1 MELGYVEMHLT
12 DHCNLNCVGCSHF
25 SSISKPYFKDYIEFV
40 AEMTE
45 LSEKFDVKV
54 LRLMGGEPLLHPDCM
69 KFCSTARKI
78 FPHAQIVLVTN
89 GILLDRVDVAL
100 INENDITVCISD
112 YNLNLNRPEF
122 FGIKKTQAHPK
133 GELYNISLDLEGR
146 QNPQYAF
153 DNCDL
158 HTHHWNFYKD
168 GRLYPCC
175 VMPNIHIF
183 LEHFGIEWE
192 YKEDDIGIS
201 VFNNNSEKIVKFLNT
216 PTPLCK
222 YCNTIARSKSKVRHC
237 KSKGEITEW
246 TC

>member
-69 KFCSTARKI
+69 KFCSTARDI

-122 FGIKKTQAHPK
+122 FGIRKTQAHPK

-201 VFNNNSEKIVKFLNT
+201 VFDNNSEKIVKFLNT

-237 KSKGEITEW
+237 KSKGEIEEW

>member
-1 MELGYVEMHLT
+1 MELGYVEIHLT

-25 SSISKPYFKDYIEFV
+25 SNIAKPYFKNYIEFV

-69 KFCSTARKI
+69 KFCSTARSI

-89 GILLDRVDVAL
+89 GILLNKVDVNL
-100 INENDITVCISD
+100 LNENNIVVCLSN
-112 YNLNLNRPEF
+112 YNLNLNTPQF
-122 FGIKKTQAHPK
+122 FGIKNTQTHYK
-133 GELYNISLDLEGR
+133 SELYNISLDLDGKQDREE
-146 QNPQYAF
+146 AF
-153 DNCDL
+153 RNCDL

-168 GRLYPCC
+168 GRLYACC
-175 VMPNIHIF
+175 VAPNIHIF
-183 LEHFGIEWE
+183 LEHFGIEWQ
-192 YKEDDIGIS
+192 YKEDEIGIS
-201 VFNNNSEKIVKFLNT
+201 VFDHTPEEILEFLNNS
-216 PTPLCK
+216 TPLCR

-237 KSKGEITEW
+237 KSKGEIEEW